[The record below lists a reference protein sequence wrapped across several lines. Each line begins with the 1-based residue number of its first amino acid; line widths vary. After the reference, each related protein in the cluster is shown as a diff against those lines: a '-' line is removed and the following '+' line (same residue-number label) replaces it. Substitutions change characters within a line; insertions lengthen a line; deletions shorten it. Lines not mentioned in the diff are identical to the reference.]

1 MSTIIDVARLA
12 GVSITTVSNV
22 LNGRG
27 DRMKKDTLSRVE
39 QAMVELGF
47 QPNRAARQLKTGQAE
62 LFGLLVPSLAN
73 PSYGMLAREIET
85 AARDAYGYRVI
96 VANTY
101 RDPAQERAF
110 LDDLWSHGARG
121 AIVVSS
127 LADER
132 HFEEPIARGMVVVS
146 YDSLARRDVLPILDY
161 ISVDNAVAA
170 SLATEHLIGL
180 GHRTIAFVTAS
191 GWTFSRA
198 EKRRGVLE
206 MAAKHGVEA
215 VVIEGA
221 TASTYSDAEM
231 AELGQ
236 ALTGAVIAHPAR
248 PTAAVTIND
257 MMAIGLIAG
266 LRESGLS
273 APQDMSVIGFDAL
286 SLGAYIAPGLTT
298 IRTPLTAMAQK
309 MVDRIVTRLDAPGT
323 PLGEFRFAPELLIR
337 GSTTAAPRDNGAA
350 RPRALQ
356 QT

>member
-22 LNGRG
+22 LNGRA

-39 QAMVELGF
+39 HAMAELGF

-73 PSYGMLAREIET
+73 PSYGMLAREIEA
-85 AARDAYGYRVI
+85 AARVTYGYRVI

-101 RDPAQERAF
+101 RDPDQERAF

-146 YDSLARRDVLPILDY
+146 YDSHARRGALPILDY
-161 ISVDNAVAA
+161 ISVDNAAA
-170 SLATEHLIGL
+170 AALATEHLIGL
-180 GHRTIAFVTAS
+180 GHRTIAFVTPS

-198 EKRRGVLE
+198 EKRQGFLD
-206 MAAKHGVEA
+206 AAGKHGVA
-215 VVIEGA
+215 TVVIEGA
-221 TASTYSDAEM
+221 TASIYSDAEM

-236 ALTGAVIAHPAR
+236 ALAGEIIAHPAR

-266 LRESGLS
+266 LREAGLS
-273 APQDMSVIGFDAL
+273 APEDMSVVGFDAL
-286 SLGAYIAPGLTT
+286 SLGAYIAPALTSV
-298 IRTPLTAMAQK
+298 RTPLTAMAQT
-309 MVDRIVTRLDAPGT
+309 MVNRIVTRLEVPGT

-337 GSTTAAPRDNGAA
+337 GSTTTAPTDHGAA
-350 RPRALQ
+350 RQRQ
-356 QT
+356 RT

>member
-22 LNGRG
+22 LNGRS

-39 QAMVELGF
+39 RAMAELGF

-73 PSYGMLAREIET
+73 PSYSMLAREIEA
-85 AARDAYGYRVI
+85 AARAAYGYRVI
-96 VANTY
+96 VASTY

-121 AIVVSS
+121 AIVISS

-132 HFEEPIARGMVVVS
+132 HFEEPVARGMVVVS
-146 YDSLARRDVLPILDY
+146 YDSHARRDAMPILDY
-161 ISVDNAVAA
+161 ISVDNAAA
-170 SLATEHLIGL
+170 AGLATEHLIEL
-180 GHRTIAFVTAS
+180 GHPTIAFVSPS

-198 EKRRGVLE
+198 EKRQGFLDA
-206 MAAKHGVEA
+206 AAKHGVST
-215 VVIEGA
+215 VIVEGA
-221 TASTYSDAEM
+221 TASIYSDAEM

-236 ALTGAVIAHPAR
+236 SLAGEIIAHPAK

-266 LRESGLS
+266 LREAGLS
-273 APQDMSVIGFDAL
+273 APEDMSVVGFDAL
-286 SLGAYIAPGLTT
+286 SLGTYFAPALTT
-298 IRTPLTAMAQK
+298 IRTPLTEMAQT
-309 MVDRIVTRLDAPGT
+309 MVNRIITRLEVPDT
-323 PLGEFRFAPELLIR
+323 PLAEFRFAPELLIR
-337 GSTTAAPRDNGAA
+337 GSTAAVTSDRSGARKRQA
-350 RPRALQ
+350 
-356 QT
+356 

>member
-22 LNGRG
+22 LNGRA

-39 QAMVELGF
+39 QAMAELGF

-73 PSYGMLAREIET
+73 PSYGMLAREIEA
-85 AARDAYGYRVI
+85 AARATHGYRVI

-101 RDPAQERAF
+101 RDPEQERAF

-146 YDSLARRDVLPILDY
+146 YDSHARRDALPILDY
-161 ISVDNAVAA
+161 ISVDNAAA
-170 SLATEHLIGL
+170 AALATEHLIEL
-180 GHRTIAFVTAS
+180 GHRTIAFVTPS
-191 GWTFSRA
+191 GWTFSRDA
-198 EKRRGVLE
+198 KRQGFLD
-206 MAAKHGVEA
+206 AAGKHGVA
-215 VVIEGA
+215 TVIVEGA
-221 TASTYSDAEM
+221 TASIYSDAEM

-236 ALTGAVIAHPAR
+236 ALAGEIISHPAK

-266 LRESGLS
+266 LREAGLN
-273 APQDMSVIGFDAL
+273 APGDMSVVGFDAL
-286 SLGAYIAPGLTT
+286 SLGAYIAPALTT
-298 IRTPLTAMAQK
+298 IRTPLTAMAQT
-309 MVDRIVTRLDAPGT
+309 MVNRIVTRLEVPGT
-323 PLGEFRFAPELLIR
+323 PVGEFRFAPELLIR
-337 GSTTAAPRDNGAA
+337 GSTAAAPHRHGRAKA
-350 RPRALQ
+350 RQPQ
-356 QT
+356 QI